1 MNIALL
7 LHLILLLPLGAAIA
21 VLLGSPARQTSLAAS
36 LGALGL
42 TIGAILAF
50 LQTSGGFQ
58 FQSSFPVVAEWDL
71 KYFLGADG
79 LSLAMVLLATLVTV
93 AAVWATPKVEKS
105 ESLFYAC
112 LLFVSA
118 GAIGAFLS
126 LDLFFFYAFHELA
139 LIPTFLL
146 IGIWGSGEKQQA
158 AWRITIYLAIGSVIL
173 LVGLIGV
180 YLAVQVGH
188 RTFDILELQKLAKGN
203 LFLPAKWIF
212 PTLLVGFGVLVSL
225 FPFHSWAPKAYAS
238 APAPAA
244 MLHAGVLKKF
254 GLYGMLRI
262 ALPLFPLGIQQYDY
276 LILILLIGNILFVG
290 LATIAQKQLDTTL
303 GYSSVMHMGYIYLG
317 IVSMNATGFN
327 GATLLIFAHGLSV
340 AALFAMSGM
349 IRERTGTL
357 ELSDLGGLGKRAPAL
372 MFCFGLATFASI
384 GLPGFGNFA
393 SETMVFFGAF
403 SGGFESNAHQTGT
416 FNFHQISTIIGLW
429 GVVISA
435 VYMLRAYRQIFM
447 GDLVSRWAGI
457 SDIGLTHKIP
467 LILLIGALLA
477 SGLYPQGFLNL
488 VGPTLSHLLP

>member
-1 MNIALL
+1 MNTALL
-7 LHLILLLPLGAAIA
+7 LHLIVLFPLVAAVA
-21 VLLGSPARQTSLAAS
+21 VLLGAPARKTSLIAS
-36 LGALGL
+36 IGALLL
-42 TIGAILAF
+42 TVISTLNYQG
-50 LQTSGGFQ
+50 TSGGFQ
-58 FQSSFPVVAEWDL
+58 FTSAFPIVPEWDL

-79 LSLAMVLLATLVTV
+79 LSLAMVLLATIVTV
-93 AAVWATPKVEKS
+93 AAIWATPKVEKF
-105 ESLFYAC
+105 ENAFYAC
-112 LLFVSA
+112 LLFISA

-126 LDLFFFYAFHELA
+126 LDLFFFYSFHELA

-158 AWRITIYLAIGSVIL
+158 AWRITIYLAIGSIIL

-180 YLAVQVGH
+180 YLAVNPTD
-188 RTFDILELQKLAKGN
+188 RTFDMVRLQEMASTSH
-203 LFLPAKWIF
+203 FVPAKWIF
-212 PTLLVGFGVLVSL
+212 PTLLVGFGILVSL

-254 GLYGMLRI
+254 GLYGMLRL
-262 ALPLFPLGIQQYDY
+262 ALPLFPLGVQQYDY
-276 LILILLIGNILFVG
+276 LILTLLIGNILFVG

-317 IVSMNATGFN
+317 IVSMNGTGLN
-327 GATLLIFAHGLSV
+327 GALLLMFAHGLSV

-357 ELSDLGGLGKRAPAL
+357 EFSDLGGLGKAAPAL

-403 SGGFESNAHQTGT
+403 SGGFEANAFQTGT
-416 FNFHQISTIIGLW
+416 FNFHQIATIVGLW

-435 VYMLRAYRQIFM
+435 VYMLRAYRKIFM
-447 GDLVSRWAGI
+447 GELVSRWAGI
-457 SDIGLTHKIP
+457 SDISMGYRIP
-467 LILLIGALLA
+467 LILLLGVLLA
-477 SGLYPQGFLNL
+477 SGIHPQGFLNL

>member
-1 MNIALL
+1 MNIL

-21 VLLGSPARQTSLAAS
+21 VLLGAPARKTSLFASIAA
-36 LGALGL
+36 LILCL
-42 TIGAILAF
+42 VTILAY
-50 LQTSGGFQ
+50 QKTSGGYQ
-58 FQSSFPVVAEWDL
+58 FTSSFPVVAEWDL
-71 KYFLGADG
+71 KYFLGVDG
-79 LSLAMVLLATLVTV
+79 LSLAMVLLATIVTV
-93 AAVWATPKVEKS
+93 AAIWTTPKIEKS
-105 ESLFYAC
+105 ENLFYAC
-112 LLFVSA
+112 LLFISA

-158 AWRITIYLAIGSVIL
+158 AWRITIYLAIGSIIL
-173 LVGLIGV
+173 LAGLIGV
-180 YLAVQVGH
+180 YLAVTPES
-188 RTFDILELQKLAKGN
+188 RTFDIPALQKLAQSSE
-203 LFLPAKWIF
+203 FLPAKWIF

-262 ALPLFPLGIQQYDY
+262 ALPLFPLGVQQYDY
-276 LILILLIGNILFVG
+276 LILSLLIGNILFVG

-317 IVSMNATGFN
+317 IVSMNPTGIN
-327 GATLLIFAHGLSV
+327 GAVLLMFAHGLSI

-357 ELSDLGGLGKRAPAL
+357 ELSDLGGLGKRVPAL

-393 SETMVFFGAF
+393 SETMIFFGAF
-403 SGGFESNAHQTGT
+403 SSGFEANAFQTGT
-416 FNFHQISTIIGLW
+416 FNFHQIATIVGLW

-435 VYMLRAYRQIFM
+435 VYMLRAYRKIFM

-457 SDIGLTHKIP
+457 TDISQTYKIP
-467 LILLIGALLA
+467 LFLLIGALLVV
-477 SGLYPQGFLNL
+477 GIYPQGFLHL
-488 VGPTLSHLLP
+488 VGPTLSRLLP

>member
-7 LHLILLLPLGAAIA
+7 LHIILLLPLGAAIA
-21 VLLGSPARQTSLAAS
+21 ILLGSPARKTA
-36 LGALGL
+36 LGASIAALFL
-42 TIGAILAF
+42 TLISIAAF
-50 LQTSGGFQ
+50 LKTTGGFQ
-58 FQSSFPVVAEWDL
+58 FQSSFSVVSEWDL
-71 KYFLGADG
+71 KYFLGVDG
-79 LSLAMVLLATLVTV
+79 LSLAMVLLSTLVTV
-93 AAVWATPKVEKS
+93 AAVWVTPKIEKS
-105 ESLFYAC
+105 ENVFYAC
-112 LLFVSA
+112 LLFISA

-158 AWRITIYLAIGSVIL
+158 AWRITIYLAIGSIIL
-173 LVGLIGV
+173 LAGLIGV
-180 YLAVQVGH
+180 YLAVPVDQ
-188 RTFDILELQKLAKGN
+188 RTFDIPKLQALAQTTA
-203 LFLPAKWIF
+203 FLPGKWIF

-238 APAPAA
+238 APAPAS

-262 ALPLFPLGIQQYDY
+262 ALPMFPLGIQQYDY

-317 IVSMNATGFN
+317 IVSMNLTGIN
-327 GATLLIFAHGLSV
+327 GAALLMFAHGLSI

-403 SGGFESNAHQTGT
+403 SGGFEPNAFSTGT
-416 FNFHQISTIIGLW
+416 FNFHQIATIVGLW

-435 VYMLRAYRQIFM
+435 VYMLRAYRKIFM

-457 SDIGLTHKIP
+457 GDITAKIP
-467 LILLIGALLA
+467 LALLIGALLVC
-477 SGLYPQGFLNL
+477 GCYPQGFLRL